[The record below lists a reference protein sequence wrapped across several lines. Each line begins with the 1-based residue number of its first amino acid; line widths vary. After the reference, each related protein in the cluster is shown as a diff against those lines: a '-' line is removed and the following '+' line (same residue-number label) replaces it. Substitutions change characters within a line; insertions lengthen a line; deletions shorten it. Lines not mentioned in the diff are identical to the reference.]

1 MYIHLG
7 EDTLVKGDD
16 IIGIFD
22 LDNTTVMKSTREYL
36 KKASNEKRVINVSY
50 DLPKSFVVSAEDEYR
65 VYISV
70 LSSATISSRAKNRLR
85 RFE

>member
-36 KKASNEKRVINVSY
+36 KKASKEKRVINVSY
-50 DLPKSFVVSAEDEYR
+50 DLPKSFVVSAEDGYR

-70 LSSATISSRAKNRLR
+70 RSSATISSRAKNKLR